1 MSKGGRLIALGF
13 AFAAL
18 TALAWAWMDARHA
31 KAQARVD
38 AWMAYCRGPL
48 SQLLEGSTR
57 GRALLEASLKKP
69 LTPAQRKELAEDAG
83 LVSAA
88 LVTATG
94 AAAGVEGD
102 PFFEPLRQGLRWHS
116 ELADASKDWNR
127 LAGRKDLVPD
137 ALLAERGL
145 RHNLAALLDAQR
157 ERIFASGRIGRDRGL
172 EINALLYA
180 LKE

>member
-1 MSKGGRLIALGF
+1 MSKGGRLVILGC

-18 TALAWAWMDARHA
+18 SAGAWAWMDARHA
-31 KAQARVD
+31 RAQARVD

-57 GRALLEASLKKP
+57 GRELLEASLQRP
-69 LTPAQRKELAEDAG
+69 LNAQQRKELAEDAG

-88 LVTATG
+88 YASANG
-94 AAAGVEGD
+94 AVAGVGDD
-102 PFFEPLRQGLRWHS
+102 PFFEPLRQGLRWHA

-127 LAGRKDLVPD
+127 LAGRKDLIPD
-137 ALLAERGL
+137 ALSAERGL
-145 RHNLAALLDAQR
+145 RHNLSAELDAER
-157 ERIFASGRIGRDRGL
+157 ERIFASGRIGLDRGL
-172 EINALLYA
+172 EINALLYS